1 MTTISEQFK
10 NREQVMMKFSDAP
23 FTGSAVLNPG
33 WAEPTYDDFFMRME
47 DTPVLVNQST
57 VIPMSALQHDL
68 DDLELNVELDAQR
81 NMSSGRPS
89 TSTGLTSNETAPTF
103 KRKQLLAQPLQAKT
117 IITENWLDENI
128 EGARFL
134 DKYLGRLGEAM
145 GPAFERWALYAKI
158 GVSTQTGEGTG
169 YGLANGILAQLEA
182 IAVDASANKG
192 IANLV
197 YRDKIL
203 EGIVNAIL
211 AYIDQDGDI
220 TGATLLL
227 PPTIYA
233 RLMAEIASNE
243 KTEFDR
249 LILQE
254 ANMTK
259 IMGIE
264 IKQDNILRETRN
276 TYGSMKFNTTTL
288 AYDTTG
294 TAVSGLTYGILT
306 KATNIVFGMMKNI
319 ETRNQYDIDVLGY
332 KVAGLCKGD
341 VKVHY
346 DQDTIAIPFAS
357 TNTPS

>member
-1 MTTISEQFK
+1 MSTTIMEQFK
-10 NREQVMMKFSDAP
+10 NRDHVMMKFSDAP
-23 FTGSAVLNPG
+23 FSGSAVLNPG

-47 DTPVLVNQST
+47 DVPVLVNQST
-57 VIPMSALQHDL
+57 VIPMTALQHDL

-89 TSTGLTSNETAPTF
+89 TSTGLTSNETSPTF

-117 IITENWLDENI
+117 VITENWLDENI
-128 EGARFL
+128 EGERFL
-134 DKYLGRLGEAM
+134 DLYLGRLGEAM
-145 GPAFERWALYAKI
+145 GPAFERWALFAKK

-169 YGLANGILAQLEA
+169 YALADGILAQLEA
-182 IAVDASANKG
+182 IAVDDSDNMGIYNKIPTNAILTG
-192 IANLV
+192 I
-197 YRDKIL
+197 I
-203 EGIVNAIL
+203 NAIL
-211 AYIDQDGDI
+211 AYIDQEGDI
-220 TGATLLL
+220 QGATLLL

-233 RLMAEIASNE
+233 RLMAEIANN
-243 KTEFDR
+243 KQTEFDR
-249 LILQE
+249 YILQE

-259 IMGIE
+259 IMGVE

-276 TYGSMKFNTTTL
+276 TYGSMKFDADG

-294 TAVSGLTYGILT
+294 SVQTGIKWGILT

-346 DQDTIAIPFAS
+346 DQDTLALPFY
-357 TNTPS
+357 TPSS

>member
-1 MTTISEQFK
+1 MTTIAEQFK

-23 FTGSAVLNPG
+23 FAGSAVLNPG

-57 VIPMSALQHDL
+57 VIPMTALQHDL
-68 DDLELNVELDAQR
+68 DDLTLSVEFDAQR
-81 NMSSGRPS
+81 TMSSGYPS
-89 TSTGLTSNETAPTF
+89 TSTGLTATETVPHFT
-103 KRKQLLAQPLQAKT
+103 RKQLLAQPLQAKT

-145 GPAFERWALYAKI
+145 GPAFERWALFAKK
-158 GVSTQTGEGTG
+158 GSTPVTGEGTG
-169 YGLANGILAQLEA
+169 YALADGILAQLEA
-182 IAVDASANKG
+182 IAVDQSANKG
-192 IANLV
+192 INPLIASNNL
-197 YRDKIL
+197 L
-203 EGIVNAIL
+203 EGIVGAIL
-211 AYIDQDGDI
+211 NYIDQDGDI
-220 TGATLLL
+220 MGATLLL

-233 RLMAEIASNE
+233 RLMAEIANNE

-264 IKQDNILRETRN
+264 IKQDNILRSTRN
-276 TYGSMKFNTTTL
+276 GYGTMKFDEDGN
-288 AYDTTG
+288 YDTTG
-294 TAVSGLTYGILT
+294 TAVEGISWGILT
-306 KATNIVFGMMKNI
+306 KATNIIFGMMKNI
-319 ETRNQYDIDVLGY
+319 ETRNQYDIDILGY

-341 VKVHY
+341 VKVHW
-346 DQDTIAIPFAS
+346 DQDTIALPFY
-357 TNTPS
+357 TPSS

>member
-1 MTTISEQFK
+1 MTKIAEQFR

-33 WAEPTYDDFFMRME
+33 WAEPTYDDFFLRLE
-47 DTPVLVNQST
+47 DIPVLVNQST
-57 VIPMSALQHDL
+57 IIPMTALQHDI
-68 DDLELNVELDAQR
+68 DDMSLNVEFDAQR

-89 TSTGLTSNETAPTF
+89 TSTGLTSNETSPTF
-103 KRKQLLAQPLQAKT
+103 KRKQLLAQPLQCKT

-128 EGARFL
+128 EGTRFL

-145 GPAFERWALYAKI
+145 GVGFERWALFAKK
-158 GVSTQTGEGTG
+158 GSSTVSGEGTG
-169 YGLANGILAQLEA
+169 YALADGILAQLEA
-182 IAVDASANKG
+182 VAVDGTANKG
-192 IANLV
+192 IANAV
-197 YRDKIL
+197 ATNNIL
-203 EGIVNAIL
+203 EGIVNSIL
-211 AYIDQDGDI
+211 AFIDQDGDI
-220 TGATLLL
+220 VGTTLLL

-233 RLMAEIASNE
+233 RLMAEIANNE

-264 IKQDNILRETRN
+264 IKQDNILRSTRN
-276 TYGSMKFNTTTL
+276 GYGTMKFDSTTK
-288 AYDTTG
+288 AYDPTNGSNITG
-294 TAVSGLTYGILT
+294 LQWGILT
-306 KATNIVFGMMKNI
+306 KATNIIFGMMRNI
-319 ETRNQYDIDVLGY
+319 ETRNQYDIDILGY

-346 DQDTIAIPFAS
+346 DQDTIAIPFY
-357 TNTPS
+357 TPSS

>member
-1 MTTISEQFK
+1 MTTIGEQFK

-57 VIPMSALQHDL
+57 VIPMSSLQHDL
-68 DDLELNVELDAQR
+68 DDLTLTVEFDAQR

-89 TSTGLTSNETAPTF
+89 TSTGLTANETVPQF
-103 KRKQLLAQPLQAKT
+103 SRKQLLAQPLQAKT

-128 EGARFL
+128 EGQRFL

-145 GPAFERWALYAKI
+145 GPAFERWALFAKK
-158 GVSTQTGEGTG
+158 GSSTVSGEGTG
-169 YGLANGILAQLEA
+169 YALADGILAQLET
-182 IAVDASANKG
+182 IATDSTANKG
-192 IANLV
+192 IYDLIATN
-197 YRDKIL
+197 KIL

-211 AYIDQDGDI
+211 AYIDQEGDI
-220 TGATLLL
+220 MGATLLL

-264 IKQDNILRETRN
+264 IKQDNILRTTRN
-276 TYGSMKFNTTTL
+276 GYGTMKFNSTTK
-288 AYDTTG
+288 AYDPTNGSNVTG
-294 TAVSGLTYGILT
+294 ITWGILT
-306 KATNIVFGMMKNI
+306 KATNIIFGMMRNI
-319 ETRNQYDIDVLGY
+319 ETRNQYDIDILGY

-341 VKVHY
+341 VKVHW
-346 DQDTIAIPFAS
+346 DQDTIALPFY
-357 TNTPS
+357 TPSS